1 MNKPLTAIFVAVMLQ
16 SNISQVEIRPPSPID
31 VSLLDLQEHADTYN
45 NCRIRVRGEYLAY
58 GQHGIVMRDAKTGNI
73 LVDILLEY
81 RDDSDVDKEYRNMS
95 TQEYLKLVSSGDL
108 ENALSGIPWLTPLP
122 VRPLPAIQRRAVYK
136 KAKQKDD
143 RSVDILVVGRFD
155 YTKAGRLLLQRNGT
169 VSFSEGFGS
178 APTWSDRIVV
188 ESIYILKET
197 K

>member
-122 VRPLPAIQRRAVYK
+122 VYK